1 MTEDRQI
8 LNYANQTPE
17 RVDKFLAA
25 EFPAYTRSQ
34 IQRLINE
41 GFVFVN
47 GEKPKKSGLQLEAGD
62 QVEIVFP
69 PPEPLDLTP
78 ENIPLDIIFE
88 DTNVL
93 VVNKPAGMV
102 VHPAVGHAVG
112 TLVHAVLAHLPDL
125 EGIGGKKRPGIV
137 HRLDKDTSGVIL
149 IAKNQA
155 SHIWLQRQFKS
166 REVEK
171 IYLALVD
178 GSPAT
183 REGRIIAPIYRDRGN
198 RQMMAV
204 APDGKGKTA
213 VTEFEVLQR
222 YRHYAL
228 LRVHPITGRTHQI
241 RVHLS
246 SIHIPIVG
254 DKIYGLK
261 NPSLSIGRHFLHAAE
276 IAIRLPGEK
285 EKTRLSAEL
294 PPALVRVLD
303 ELIPED

>member
-1 MTEDRQI
+1 
-8 LNYANQTPE
+8 
-17 RVDKFLAA
+17 VDKFLTAQ
-25 EFPAYTRSQ
+25 FPAQSRSQ
-34 IQRLINE
+34 IQRLIIE
-41 GFVFVN
+41 GFVLVN
-47 GEKPKKSGLQLEAGD
+47 GEKPKKSGLLLESGD
-62 QVEIVFP
+62 QVEIIFP
-69 PPEPLDLTP
+69 PPEPLDLIP

-88 DTNVL
+88 DANVL

-102 VHPAVGHAVG
+102 VHPAAGHFAG

-137 HRLDKDTSGVIL
+137 HRLDKDTSGIIL

-166 REVEK
+166 RDLEK
-171 IYLALVD
+171 IYFALVD
-178 GSPAT
+178 GKPAT
-183 REGRIIAPIYRDRGN
+183 REGRIIAPIYRDRRN
-198 RQMMAV
+198 RQMMGV
-204 APDGKGKTA
+204 APEGRGKTA
-213 VTEFEVLQR
+213 VTEFEVVQSFR
-222 YRHYAL
+222 NHTL

-261 NPSLSIGRHFLHAAE
+261 NPSLDIGRHFLHAVE

-285 EKTRLSAEL
+285 ERTRLSAEL
-294 PPALVRVLD
+294 PQELVQVLD
-303 ELIPED
+303 ELQPEE

>member
-1 MTEDRQI
+1 MTEDQQI
-8 LNYANQTPE
+8 LKYSSQSPE

-25 EFPAYTRSQ
+25 QFPAYSRSQ

-41 GFVFVN
+41 GFVLVN
-47 GEKPKKSGLQLEAGD
+47 GVKPRKSGHQLETGD

-69 PPEPLDLTP
+69 PPEPLDLIP
-78 ENIPLDIIFE
+78 EAIPLDVIYE
-88 DTNVL
+88 DSNVL

-102 VHPAVGHAVG
+102 VHPAAGHAAG
-112 TLVHAVLAHLPDL
+112 TLVHAVLAHSSDL
-125 EGIGGKKRPGIV
+125 EGIGGKQRPGIV
-137 HRLDKDTSGVIL
+137 HRLDKDTSGIIL

-166 REVEK
+166 RDLEK

-178 GSPAT
+178 GRPAT
-183 REGRIIAPIYRDRGN
+183 REGRIIAPIYRDRAN
-198 RQMMAV
+198 RQKMAV
-204 APDGKGKTA
+204 APEGKGKNA
-213 VTEFEVLQR
+213 VTEYEVVQS
-222 YRHYAL
+222 YRHHAL

-285 EKTRLSAEL
+285 ERTRLSAEL
-294 PPALVRVLD
+294 PLELTNVLN
-303 ELIPED
+303 ELTPEE

>member
-1 MTEDRQI
+1 LTEDRQV
-8 LNYANQTPE
+8 LKYANQTSE
-17 RVDKFLAA
+17 RVDKFLSS
-25 EFPAYTRSQ
+25 EFPAYSRSQ

-41 GFVFVN
+41 GFVLVN
-47 GEKPKKSGLQLEAGD
+47 GGKPKKSGLQLEAGD

-69 PPEPLDLTP
+69 PPEPLDLIP
-78 ENIPLDIIFE
+78 EEIPLDIIFE

-102 VHPAVGHAVG
+102 VHPAAGHAVG
-112 TLVHAVLAHLPDL
+112 TLVHAVLSHLPDL

-166 REVEK
+166 REIEK

-204 APDGKGKTA
+204 APEGKGKHS

-222 YRHYAL
+222 YRHHAL

-261 NPSLSIGRHFLHAAE
+261 NPSLPIGRHFLHAAE
-276 IAIRLPGEK
+276 ITIRLPGEK
-285 EKTRLSAEL
+285 EKTRFIAEL
-294 PPALVRVLD
+294 PPELKRVLD
-303 ELIPED
+303 DLVPEE

>member
-1 MTEDRQI
+1 MTEDRQN
-8 LNYANQTPE
+8 LQYASQTPE

-25 EFPAYTRSQ
+25 QFPAHTRSQ
-34 IQRLINE
+34 IQRLISE
-41 GFVFVN
+41 GFVLVN
-47 GEKPKKSGLQLEAGD
+47 GEKPKKSGYLIEAGD
-62 QVEIVFP
+62 LVEIVFP
-69 PPEPLDLTP
+69 PPEPLDLIP
-78 ENIPLDIIFE
+78 EDIPLDIIFE
-88 DTNVL
+88 DANVL

-102 VHPAVGHAVG
+102 VHPAAGHAMG
-112 TLVHAVLAHLPDL
+112 TLVHAVLAHVPDL
-125 EGIGGKKRPGIV
+125 EGIGGIKRPGIV
-137 HRLDKDTSGVIL
+137 HRLDKDTSGIIL
-149 IAKNQA
+149 VAKNHA

-166 REVEK
+166 RDLEK

-178 GSPAT
+178 GRPAT
-183 REGRIIAPIYRDRGN
+183 REGRIIAPIYRDRAN

-204 APDGKGKTA
+204 APEGKGKNA
-213 VTEFEVLQR
+213 VTEFEVVQN
-222 YRHYAL
+222 YRHHAL

-285 EKTRLSAEL
+285 ERTRLSAEL
-294 PPALVRVLD
+294 PLELTNVLN
-303 ELIPED
+303 ELTPEE

>member
-1 MTEDRQI
+1 MAEDRQV
-8 LNYANQTPE
+8 LQYPNQTPE
-17 RVDKFLAA
+17 RVDKFLSVK
-25 EFPAYTRSQ
+25 FPAYSRSQ

-41 GFVFVN
+41 GFVLVN
-47 GEKPKKSGLQLEAGD
+47 GEKPRKSGQLLEGSD

-69 PPEPLDLTP
+69 PPEPLDLIP
-78 ENIPLDIIFE
+78 EDIPLNIIYE
-88 DTNVL
+88 DANVL

-102 VHPAVGHAVG
+102 VHPAAGHSAG
-112 TLVHAVLAHLPDL
+112 TLVHAVLAHVPDL

-137 HRLDKDTSGVIL
+137 HRLDKDTSGILL
-149 IAKNQA
+149 IAKNQP

-166 REVEK
+166 RELEK
-171 IYLALVD
+171 VYLALVD
-178 GSPAT
+178 GKPAT

-204 APDGKGKTA
+204 APEGKGKMA
-213 VTEFEVLQR
+213 VTEFEVLR
-222 YRHYAL
+222 NFRHHTL

-276 IAIRLPGEK
+276 ITIRLPGEK
-285 EKTRLSAEL
+285 EKTHFTADLPQEL
-294 PPALVRVLD
+294 NRVLD
-303 ELIPED
+303 DLQPEE

>member
-1 MTEDRQI
+1 MTEDRQV
-8 LNYANQTPE
+8 LKYANQTPE

-25 EFPAYTRSQ
+25 QFPAYSRSQ

-41 GFVFVN
+41 GCVFVN
-47 GEKPKKSGLQLEAGD
+47 GEKPRKSGLLLEAD
-62 QVEIVFP
+62 DLVEIMFP
-69 PPEPLDLTP
+69 PPEPLDLIP
-78 ENIPLDIIFE
+78 EDIPLDIIFE
-88 DTNVL
+88 DANVL

-102 VHPAVGHAVG
+102 VHPAAGHAGG

-137 HRLDKDTSGVIL
+137 HRLDKDTSGIIL

-178 GSPAT
+178 GKPAT

-204 APDGKGKTA
+204 APEGKGKSA
-213 VTEFEVLQR
+213 VTEFEVVQNF
-222 YRHYAL
+222 RHHSL

-261 NPSLSIGRHFLHAAE
+261 NPSLAIGRHFLHAAE

-285 EKTRLSAEL
+285 ETTRLSAEL
-294 PPALVRVLD
+294 PPELVQVLD
-303 ELIPED
+303 ELKPEE

>member
-1 MTEDRQI
+1 MTEDRQV
-8 LNYANQTPE
+8 LKYANQTSE
-17 RVDKFLAA
+17 RVDKFLSS
-25 EFPAYTRSQ
+25 EFPAYSRSQ

-41 GFVFVN
+41 GFVLVN
-47 GEKPKKSGLQLEAGD
+47 GGKPKKSGLQLEAGD

-69 PPEPLDLTP
+69 PPEPLDLIP
-78 ENIPLDIIFE
+78 EEIPLDIIFE

-102 VHPAVGHAVG
+102 VHPAAGHAVG
-112 TLVHAVLAHLPDL
+112 TLVHAVLSYLPDL

-166 REVEK
+166 REIEK

-204 APDGKGKTA
+204 APEGKGKHS

-222 YRHYAL
+222 YRHHAL

-261 NPSLSIGRHFLHAAE
+261 NPSLPIGRHFLHAAE
-276 IAIRLPGEK
+276 ITIRLPGEK
-285 EKTRLSAEL
+285 EKTRFIAEL
-294 PPALVRVLD
+294 PPELKRVLD
-303 ELIPED
+303 DLVPEE